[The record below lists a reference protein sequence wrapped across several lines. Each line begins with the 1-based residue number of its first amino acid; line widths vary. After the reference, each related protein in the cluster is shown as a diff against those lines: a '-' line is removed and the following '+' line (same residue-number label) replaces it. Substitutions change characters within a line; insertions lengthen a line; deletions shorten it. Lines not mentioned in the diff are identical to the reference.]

1 MLVSDVQA
9 AVLSSR
15 RLSGLDRK
23 SSTGYSFTM
32 SERKSSYLS
41 AATLPFY
48 RAE

>member
-9 AVLSSR
+9 AVFSSR

-23 SSTGYSFTM
+23 SSTGFSFNLA
-32 SERKSSYLS
+32 ERKSSYLS

>member
-9 AVLSSR
+9 AVFSSR

-23 SSTGYSFTM
+23 SSTGFSFNLA
-32 SERKSSYLS
+32 ERKSSYLS

-48 RAE
+48 KAE